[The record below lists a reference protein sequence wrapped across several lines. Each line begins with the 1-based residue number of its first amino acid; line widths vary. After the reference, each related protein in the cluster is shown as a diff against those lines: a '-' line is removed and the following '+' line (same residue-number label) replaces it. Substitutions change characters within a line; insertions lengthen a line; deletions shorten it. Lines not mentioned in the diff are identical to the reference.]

1 MTIQRH
7 ANTIERAHMQERA
20 RGHLYELEMVSAEC
34 RTPLGFRKAC
44 IPHQYIMFMIFVVKT
59 VKTKQKSH
67 KRKISSHKT
76 SQEIEKGTID
86 SFESDISTIVWCD
99 TLRNNFVWCTR
110 QILYYLVSFQRQFD
124 LTWFFFYYLF
134 IYLLYYLR
142 IFYQRT
148 TTIQNKQTSISRL
161 LYIHL
166 SSVSTLC
173 HTDCPRMWQKT
184 SLLSC

>member
-1 MTIQRH
+1 
-7 ANTIERAHMQERA
+7 MQERA

-34 RTPLGFRKAC
+34 RTPLGFRNAC
-44 IPHQYIMFMIFVVKT
+44 FLHQYIIFMIFVVKT

-86 SFESDISTIVWCD
+86 SFESDISTIVWCEK
-99 TLRNNFVWCTR
+99 LRNNFVWCTR

-124 LTWFFFYYLF
+124 LTWFFSYYL